1 MQGNLNNAKSFLQ
14 SFHKE
19 ANKINNNEMLLDLA
33 RVNLGMILG
42 TMGKEEYIRM
52 INQSSFNDFL
62 KLKLK
67 YFSDINS

>member
-1 MQGNLNNAKSFLQ
+1 MQGNLNSAKSFLQ
-14 SFHKE
+14 GFFKE
-19 ANKINNNEMLLDLA
+19 AKKVENKESLLDQA

-52 INQSSFNDFL
+52 INVSNFGDFL

-67 YFSDINS
+67 YFSDIN